1 MKKVISV
8 LLKTTVV
15 VGAILGVILSHYNAR
30 GFMGGNSTF
39 LYFTIQSNLWIALLD
54 IVALAIMAHGGTSRR
69 DNINGR
75 TVYIPQPAGGQTIDV
90 KEISR
95 RIEGMCTVTKAD
107 VAAVLQ
113 ALESVIGTALAQG
126 DSVRLGTLGSF
137 RVKMSAKAAES
148 PEAVTTA
155 NITDV

>member
-1 MKKVISV
+1 MKYKVE
-8 LLKTTVV
+8 
-15 VGAILGVILSHYNAR
+15 
-30 GFMGGNSTF
+30 
-39 LYFTIQSNLWIALLD
+39 
-54 IVALAIMAHGGTSRR
+54 SRR
-69 DNINGR
+69 DNINAR

-113 ALESVIGTALAQG
+113 ALESVVGAALAQG

-137 RVKMSAKAAES
+137 RVKMSA
-148 PEAVTTA
+148 
-155 NITDV
+155 

>member
-1 MKKVISV
+1 MKYKIE
-8 LLKTTVV
+8 
-15 VGAILGVILSHYNAR
+15 
-30 GFMGGNSTF
+30 
-39 LYFTIQSNLWIALLD
+39 
-54 IVALAIMAHGGTSRR
+54 SRR
-69 DNINGR
+69 DNINKR

-95 RIEGMCTVTKAD
+95 RIEGMCTATKAD

-137 RVKMSAKAAES
+137 RVKMSAKAAKS
-148 PEAVTTA
+148 PEAVTAA
-155 NITDV
+155 NITDVGVSFRATPELKQRLTASKLERVDTEKA